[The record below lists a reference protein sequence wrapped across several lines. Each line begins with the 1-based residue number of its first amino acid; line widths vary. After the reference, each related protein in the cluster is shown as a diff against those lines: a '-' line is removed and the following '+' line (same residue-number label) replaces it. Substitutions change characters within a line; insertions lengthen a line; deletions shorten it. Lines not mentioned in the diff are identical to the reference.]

1 MTAAT
6 GSRGEVDL
14 SVSIV
19 CLFLCFLNSFREHQP
34 LREHVGLL
42 HPTHVE
48 DDWTTMGGFLMSDFC
63 K

>member
-6 GSRGEVDL
+6 GSRGEVEL

-19 CLFLCFLNSFREHQP
+19 CLSICFLNSFCEHQP
-34 LREHVGLL
+34 LREHVVLL

-48 DDWTTMGGFLMSDFC
+48 DD
-63 K
+63 